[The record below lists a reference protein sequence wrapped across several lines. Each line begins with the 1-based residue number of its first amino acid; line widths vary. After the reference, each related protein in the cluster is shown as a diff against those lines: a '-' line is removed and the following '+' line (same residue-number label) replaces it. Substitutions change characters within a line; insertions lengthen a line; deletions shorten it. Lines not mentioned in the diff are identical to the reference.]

1 MDLTFGAEAE
11 AFREQVR
18 SFIRTNLP
26 DATRRQVAE
35 ERMDLP
41 AEDQRLWHRK
51 LYEQGWACPSWPV
64 EHGGTGWTDQQQYIF
79 EREIALADAPRFL
92 IYGVQMLGPTI
103 IAYGTEAQKERFL
116 PGILT
121 GDVMWC
127 QGFSEPNAGSDLA
140 ALQCRA
146 VRDGDDYVLNGSKI
160 WTSEAHISDWMFG
173 VFRTDSSGRKQ
184 HGITFLMLDMK
195 SPGLTVQPILTFDG
209 GHEVNQVF
217 FDDVRVPADNRL
229 GEEDQGWAIAKYL
242 LGLERFG
249 TAEISRSLKSL
260 ERLKRLAAET
270 PDGAGTLAEDTAFMD
285 AVAEAEID
293 LRALEITEQ
302 RFLFGPGGPDALG
315 PEASMLKVRG
325 TEIQQRILELSLEAL
340 GPYGQLLVEE
350 EAEQGRNAPGPV
362 PEAVR
367 HAARAYFNY
376 RKTSIYSGS
385 NEIQKNIIAKA
396 VLGL

>member
-1 MDLTFGAEAE
+1 MDLSFSPEAE
-11 AFREQVR
+11 AFRQEVR
-18 SFIRTNLP
+18 QFLQDNLP
-26 DATRRQVAE
+26 DSIRRQVAE
-35 ERMDLP
+35 ERMDLS
-41 AEDQRLWHRK
+41 AEDQRLWHSK
-51 LYEQGWACPSWPV
+51 LYERGWACPSWPV

-103 IAYGTEAQKERFL
+103 IEFGSQAQKERFL
-116 PGILT
+116 PGIVS

-362 PEAVR
+362 PGAVR